1 MVNTSSY
8 WQLPSWR
15 QRDLAMLDHRA
26 LQLWQ
31 WPAANRQPVGVR
43 TIIAANGVQL
53 LGRGTNAYAMST
65 MAAATKAMQG
75 DYTAADGVHVTD
87 TKFSTRLGPPP
98 DSPPV

>member
-15 QRDLAMLDHRA
+15 QRDLVNHRP

-31 WPAANRQPVGVR
+31 WPAENRQPVGVR
-43 TIIAANGVQL
+43 TIIAANAVQL

-65 MAAATKAMQG
+65 MATATKAMQG
-75 DYTAADGVHVTD
+75 DHTAANGVHVTD